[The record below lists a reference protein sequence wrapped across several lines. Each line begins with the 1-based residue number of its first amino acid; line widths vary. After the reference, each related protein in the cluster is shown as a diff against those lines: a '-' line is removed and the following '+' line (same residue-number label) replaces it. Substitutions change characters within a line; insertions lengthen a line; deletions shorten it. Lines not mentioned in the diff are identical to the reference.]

1 MKNKIKLLFLS
12 GGSLVGRNLLD
23 VLSERREDLELIT
36 FNSIANVPSLFEY
49 DKVLISP
56 SLVEDADGF
65 RKFFLEKVRV
75 EKPNL
80 IIPCRDEDVEF
91 LSKIKSEN
99 SLVESPI
106 LTGSF
111 EIASA
116 FLDKWKSFEF
126 SIKHDL
132 PFAKTICADSSQEI
146 LNQFLSGVA
155 FPIIAKPKKGFAS
168 KGVILLCTNEQLEAL
183 RGRKDYIFQEY
194 LGDSKIIEEYR
205 NQIKTSGIPLFH
217 SFEELKIS
225 CQAMVGPNGELGGLL
240 VTEHLMKQGVSAT
253 VSICKDE
260 TANKLARDWVK
271 KIILAGWVG
280 PINIQFQKKLTG
292 EYFIYEYNGRFTGA
306 TSARYHLGF
315 DGLGMQLKLWLN
327 EALPSANSSGA
338 CDSVLRIP
346 KSKPLNISQI
356 NILSE
361 QKVWEANST
370 VN

>member
-23 VLSERREDLELIT
+23 VLSGRRDDLELIT
-36 FNSIANVPSLFEY
+36 FNSIPNAPSLFEY

-56 SLVEDADGF
+56 SLVEDGDGF
-65 RKFFLEKVRV
+65 RKFFLEKARA

-99 SLVESPI
+99 LLIEYPI

-111 EIASA
+111 EIASS

-132 PFAKTICADSSQEI
+132 PFAKTIPADSSEEI

-168 KGVILLCTNEQLEAL
+168 KGVILLCNKKQLEAL
-183 RGRKDYIFQEY
+183 MGNEDYIFQEY
-194 LGDSKIIEEYR
+194 LGDFKKIEEYL
-205 NQIKTSGIPLFH
+205 NQIEISGIPLFH

-225 CQAMVGPNGELGGLL
+225 CQAMVGPKGELGGLL
-240 VTEHLMKQGVSAT
+240 VTEHLMKQGVSAS

-260 TANKLARDWVK
+260 KANWLARGWIE

-280 PINIQFQKKLTG
+280 PINIQFQKTLAG

-315 DGLGMQLKLWLN
+315 DGLGIQLKLWLD
-327 EALPSANSSGA
+327 ESLPFANSPEI
-338 CDSVLRIP
+338 CESVLRIP
-346 KSKPLNISQI
+346 KSKPLYISQI
-356 NILSE
+356 NSLSE
-361 QKVWEANST
+361 QKVWEANSLT
-370 VN
+370 N